1 MKICSGCG
9 KLIDSKFYYC
19 PWCGYSRLEE
29 ENADSE
35 KLRYNQFKQKH
46 EASRALRI
54 EKMKKDLDQLEEE
67 LSVMVSSAQLAR

>member
-9 KLIDSKFYYC
+9 KLIESKFYYC

-35 KLRYNQFKQKH
+35 NLRYNQFKQKQ

-67 LSVMVSSAQLAR
+67 LSVMVLSAQLAR